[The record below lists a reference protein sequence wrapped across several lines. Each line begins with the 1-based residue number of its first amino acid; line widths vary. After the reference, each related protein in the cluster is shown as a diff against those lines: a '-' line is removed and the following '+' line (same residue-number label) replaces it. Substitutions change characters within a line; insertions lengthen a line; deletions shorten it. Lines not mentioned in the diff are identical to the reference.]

1 MLKRVKEKML
11 ALKEQVLDI
20 GSKYVQNERGEFVG
34 TIGWMAIVSVILV
47 LVHGMIKGW
56 LPTFIQNV
64 FNRMET
70 LV

>member
-1 MLKRVKEKML
+1 MLKKGKFKGLV
-11 ALKEQVLDI
+11 LKEQI
-20 GSKYVQNERGEFVG
+20 REMGCKFIHNERGEFVG

-47 LVHGMIKGW
+47 LAHGMIKGW